1 MTLPSVRTDFIVK
14 ANCTELNIGTSLVS
28 LGKAHCK
35 IATLQEAFAL
45 HFEETYITALQR
57 AEDEI
62 KEYQA
67 QRKKME
73 SRR

>member
-1 MTLPSVRTDFIVK
+1 V
-14 ANCTELNIGTSLVS
+14 A

-35 IATLQEAFAL
+35 VATLQEGFTL
-45 HFEETYITALQR
+45 NFKESYIASLER
-57 AEDEI
+57 SEDEI
-62 KEYQA
+62 REFQS

>member
-1 MTLPSVRTDFIVK
+1 M
-14 ANCTELNIGTSLVS
+14 A
-28 LGKAHCK
+28 LGKAHSK
-35 IATLQEAFAL
+35 VATLQESFAL
-45 HFEETYITALQR
+45 NFEETYIASLQR
-57 AEDEI
+57 AEDDI